1 MSAFISWYDEANRI
15 VMLKFTEQWTWS
27 DLRNALR
34 DAHSLTRPYADRTDY
49 FLDLRDSSLLPNG
62 AIQQVRNI
70 ASEIPPNW
78 GVSVVLHNSLFVQ
91 VMIQAIRR
99 LYPELAPRFPLAET
113 IEEGL
118 ALIEESRVASR
129 GTPLAVPIQ
138 RTTRLAESTIQS

>member
-1 MSAFISWYDEANRI
+1 MSALISWYDEANRI
-15 VMLKFTEQWTWS
+15 VMLKFSEQWTWT
-27 DLRNALR
+27 DLRDALR
-34 DAHSLTRPYADRTDY
+34 EAHSLTHPNADRTDY

-78 GVSVVLHNSLFVQ
+78 GVSVVVHNSLFIQ

-99 LYPELAPRFPLAET
+99 LHPELAARFQLAET

-118 ALIEESRVASR
+118 ALIEESRVTSR
-129 GTPLAVPIQ
+129 GAPLAVPIQ
-138 RTTRLAESTIQS
+138 RTTRLRESTIRT